1 MMHISAAQEAHFKS
15 APVSYCD
22 GVKLQLLLFFLC
34 DAKVVPL
41 ALLLRLLHPHEK
53 RHKTGKAISD
63 SRFELLTMLNEAQKG
78 HARLLKTVVRDA
90 ALAEAAAVRT
100 LLSDALTRVLAY
112 AKIKTVGR

>member
-1 MMHISAAQEAHFKS
+1 MPTELMHISAAQEAHFKS

-53 RHKTGKAISD
+53 RHKTGRAISD
-63 SRFELLTMLNEAQKG
+63 HRFELLTMLNEAQKG
-78 HARLLKTVVRDA
+78 HARLIKTVVSDA
-90 ALAEAAAVRT
+90 AEAAAVRT

-112 AKIKTVGR
+112 AKIKR